1 MSHTP
6 AKATRKTLANPS
18 GSSPRFLPKTP
29 EGEKRSINVKNAEEI
44 KELIDKVF
52 LKTKEMRQEADLYPP
67 GETLKRNLLEIEDN
81 IYRILNFKGRYQQIL
96 QLTGKTSTA
105 LTPYENQVARS
116 VISSGVL
123 VMLAGMF
130 DQPQKGLDAGNI
142 KFDQARVYYN
152 ELVKRLKSV
161 PPPSPSP
168 SKSDVSEELNSSNEE
183 PNEISDEVYH
193 SPSNYLEES
202 DLAFTEVNTDTAM
215 SNNIQDFVPPD
226 TVSGP
231 ESGSSSSSSSS
242 VPSSPSPSPQGTP
255 RTPASIKK
263 EIEEIDR
270 RLLELRKISRKR
282 LTFEES
288 SEEDQSEIEISNS
301 SFGDD
306 IPPGGDPPPVPAT
319 DAVNDPKDTDEVI
332 VDDEN
337 IDAPPQ
343 DESLR
348 SQLGIP
354 EHSGAFPE
362 PTISGNRK
370 WGPDQ
375 AEWQKEGGRSRMQQS
390 PHDRLR
396 TAEALLMK
404 GDINRS
410 NFSTDERIG
419 VSADQVSQF
428 EDQVLDHTP
437 QAMAQKRVGMAMQ
450 LADDIFAADFRAWL
464 TNGRTIIHEKPE
476 VRNVVAK
483 RRGGGLFRFQRDRNP
498 QTAISENKQYRLP
511 ATPLWSSLH
520 KIRGAQEYIDTF
532 VDQEAAF
539 QRKLNA
545 MLLRGP
551 QTVDEAFWYYK
562 FVIRGEVASAED
574 KELFNQL

>member
-18 GSSPRFLPKTP
+18 GSSPRFLPNTP

-52 LKTKEMRQEADLYPP
+52 IKTKEMRQEAHLYPP
-67 GETLKRNLLEIEDN
+67 GETLKRNLLEIEDD
-81 IYRILNFKGRYQQIL
+81 IYRILNFKGRYQQVL
-96 QLTGKTSTA
+96 QLTGKTSNA

-130 DQPQKGLDAGNI
+130 DRPQEGLDAGNI

-161 PPPSPSP
+161 APPPPSPSE
-168 SKSDVSEELNSSNEE
+168 SDVSEELNSSNEE
-183 PNEISDEVYH
+183 PNEISDEAYH
-193 SPSNYLEES
+193 SPINYLEES

-215 SNNIQDFVPPD
+215 SNNIQDFVAPD

-242 VPSSPSPSPQGTP
+242 APSTPSPSAQGTP

-288 SEEDQSEIEISNS
+288 SEEDHSEIDISNS
-301 SFGDD
+301 SFGDE
-306 IPPGGDPPPVPAT
+306 PSGGDPPPVPAT
-319 DAVNDPKDTDEVI
+319 DAVNDPQDTDAVVVE
-332 VDDEN
+332 DEN

-348 SQLGIP
+348 GRLGIP

-390 PHDRLR
+390 PHDRLL
-396 TAEALLMK
+396 TTEALLMDGSTSGFK
-404 GDINRS
+404 PQ
-410 NFSTDERIG
+410 TDERI
-419 VSADQVSQF
+419 QTTPIQIRQF

-483 RRGGGLFRFQRDRNP
+483 RRGGGMFRFQRDRDP
-498 QTAISENKQYRLP
+498 QTRISENKQLRLP